1 MSFTRE
7 DCELIEAMGLGP
19 FFCTDHYT
27 IYSIHIFQILTRII

>member
-19 FFCTDHYT
+19 VWLLRETEDPFLQ
-27 IYSIHIFQILTRII
+27 SSGRS